1 MREEVKKVIEEVRPT
16 IQADGGDIELVDV
29 DEKKGIVKVRLQGAC
44 IGCPMSALTLQ
55 EGIGRVLKNKVKGV
69 KELQAVYPMDKAY
82 FDHSAT
88 TPVDPA
94 VKKAMEP
101 FFGEIFGNAS
111 SIHLFGQQAVTA
123 VDNARETI
131 ADFLGCKT
139 NEIIFTSGATESDN
153 IVIQGLTKPG
163 EHI

>member
-69 KELQAVYPMDKAY
+69 KELQAV
-82 FDHSAT
+82 
-88 TPVDPA
+88 
-94 VKKAMEP
+94 
-101 FFGEIFGNAS
+101 
-111 SIHLFGQQAVTA
+111 
-123 VDNARETI
+123 
-131 ADFLGCKT
+131 
-139 NEIIFTSGATESDN
+139 
-153 IVIQGLTKPG
+153 
-163 EHI
+163 